1 MLSSKQ
7 VRSISD
13 NVVAFMEWMQGVESG
28 LLGTGLKFV
37 IDPTTTTRATTSATW
52 TRRVTIKLTDENGNV
67 CTWFN
72 DAIASGVTIGETSE
86 VGTATIPST
95 TLTFVNGE
103 ASVVITGDAVLW
115 SDGTK
120 QAETATVLVGVNQVE
135 TITITNQCTCNGSL
149 KITVTAVAL
158 GTSSPH
164 SLYVPLTSAVHTTP
178 TLVASAI
185 RTALNADATITGA
198 FTIDATVDA
207 NVVLTTVNKLAP
219 DNALEIAIA
228 TSTGITVGS
237 STDALGGAVGTA
249 QVETMSVTNHV
260 SGTAGTMV
268 FTLTSDSVVGS
279 PLAVNIPILTAAN
292 SATKVAVVIMNA
304 LKTVSAITDWYT
316 ITTSTADVILTANA
330 KIADDVTLSLDL
342 TNADDTGV
350 TVGAST
356 STTPGVLAIN
366 QKESIAV
373 TAVATNSGTVKVVV
387 TSANMSGSPNTTYV
401 DLVAGDT
408 ITGVIDKLVIALN
421 SDVIIAAFAITER
434 VGTSLVF
441 TTLTPAGTDAT
452 LALAITIASGVTAGV
467 STNTLAGIIG
477 SVTTS
482 GNCTATVTSALGSA
496 TGAVTVAVLEGDTAS
511 DVATK
516 IRAAF
521 NLDSDITDYY
531 TVGGTGV
538 LVSLTTIEAL
548 AADDTLNI
556 ALIDGTS
563 AGVITAETS
572 ADTTDGVVA
581 ETNTL
586 TVAQATIQEST
597 VAGVTSVETIV

>member
-563 AGVITAETS
+563 TGVITAETS
-572 ADTTDGVVA
+572 ADTTGGAIA

-586 TVAQATIQEST
+586 TVAAATIQGAT
-597 VAGVTSVETIV
+597 VTEVTSVETVV